1 LRVLLAEDHPVNQM
15 VAVRMLERMGHSVL
29 VVSDG
34 LQALNALESHD
45 FDVVLMDLQ
54 MPTMDGFEALRAI
67 REREALT
74 GCHTHVAALT
84 AHAMQGDRDRC
95 LEAGFDNYLA
105 KPVRQSELQA
115 ALEASHRRAEVAP
128 HPVVEGLNDI
138 CGGDDEFARELSTSF
153 LESAPRCL
161 AGIEE
166 ALRSGDAR
174 KLAEE
179 AHGFKG
185 ISRTIGALDQA
196 AACAALEHAARRG
209 ELDLAATEAERVG
222 AQWAKLRI
230 VLEQFTYSQ
239 VAP

>member
-1 LRVLLAEDHPVNQM
+1 
-15 VAVRMLERMGHSVL
+15 
-29 VVSDG
+29 
-34 LQALNALESHD
+34 
-45 FDVVLMDLQ
+45 
-54 MPTMDGFEALRAI
+54 
-67 REREALT
+67 
-74 GCHTHVAALT
+74 
-84 AHAMQGDRDRC
+84 MQGDRDRC

-115 ALEASHRRAEVAP
+115 ALEAIHRRPEVAP

-166 ALRSGDAR
+166 ALRLGDAR

-179 AHGFKG
+179 AHGLKG

-209 ELDLAATEAERVG
+209 ELGLAATEAERVG